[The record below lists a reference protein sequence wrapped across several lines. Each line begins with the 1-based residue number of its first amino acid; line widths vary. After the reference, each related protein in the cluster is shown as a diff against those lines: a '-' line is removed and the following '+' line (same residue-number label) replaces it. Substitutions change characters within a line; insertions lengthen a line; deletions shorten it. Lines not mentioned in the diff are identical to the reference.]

1 MKGLTFKVVLF
12 SGYTLSPAMLPL
24 LEMSVEILCPN
35 TFMPYHH
42 ILLNVYDIPKT
53 LSLQN
58 GF

>member
-1 MKGLTFKVVLF
+1 MKGPTFKVVLL

-24 LEMSVEILCPN
+24 LETVVEILCLN

-42 ILLNVYDIPKT
+42 FLLSICDFPKT
-53 LSLQN
+53 LSLQT